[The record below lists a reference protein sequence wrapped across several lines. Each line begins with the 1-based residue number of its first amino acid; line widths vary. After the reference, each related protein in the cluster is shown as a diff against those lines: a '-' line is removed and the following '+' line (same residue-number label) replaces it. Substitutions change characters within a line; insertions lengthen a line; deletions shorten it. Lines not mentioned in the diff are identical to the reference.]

1 MNAFQA
7 KLHALIRQPW
17 LKKSLKIV
25 FPIAVIVFVFIQ
37 GKKELSQF
45 SISESLHAIRLL
57 SSERFTALIIL
68 GMLAVATMYGYDWL
82 LTRSIGKKFRAAKI
96 FRTSWI
102 ANTFNGIFGFGGVV
116 GVGVRSILYR
126 ENDKDASKLLI
137 SLAWM
142 APSMIS
148 GLSLLSI
155 AVLVGILPVHNVL
168 VGRGWM
174 WIVLIVVAS
183 LLPIYLVSSRW
194 KGKQHANMGL
204 TFGYT
209 LVSFIEWVAA
219 GTVVY
224 VILHSL
230 HAPVAY
236 IDVLAVY
243 VISAVAGIVSMVPG
257 GFGAFDIM
265 YLVGMQ
271 SIGVEDHL
279 VFTGLLLFRI
289 VYYFIP
295 FGLGLIF
302 AAFEFGGVAVKRW
315 EEHPRIGTYIETG
328 SILWFI
334 QRSFWMSL
342 SSWSTTILLLM
353 TSLFLLL
360 YGVTVPVPG
369 TSFMYVSWTH
379 GSIFPLLNGIVVG
392 CAFLNL
398 IVLKGV
404 FERTL
409 RAYYTL
415 LISLAL
421 CTVATFL
428 LGTSLRHSLWLLGM
442 LWFVYLLRNQ
452 FTRVRYPVNPFGT
465 IIMTMGIVLF
475 GWLYIIVGNELSML
489 HDSIQFG
496 AFLQSQQEWLATL
509 GIAAVVF
516 LVLYILGWMLFE
528 YRQEETFGRAWR
540 AADNEQFRHVQHGW
554 LYLSLS
560 QRRVYES
567 VVEGVSFPLIIKG
580 RRVYILG
587 QPLIEKNK
595 RAEALTD
602 LYATADRYGYHLIF
616 LHVDTEWM
624 PILLDYGNDFF
635 KIGEKASLQ
644 MAGIIEEAVYDP
656 NTIER
661 YDFPLDQSVKQHL
674 MNSLSQ
680 WPNMDQHDRY
690 NMELALEIPY
700 SDYRLFIS
708 KPRNGQVWNGAA
720 IVRIDQV
727 KKRLMIE
734 DLRTTC
740 LTDSV
745 EPIESTEVEQHLL
758 HTLYQWAQHLGY
770 STIESGFVPL
780 SHLESSVAPMS
791 WTERTAIAMYRRL
804 RKVYMLSNQRHR
816 FERWSGQEWQS
827 QYIAYPKRMSLI
839 SLMWRLSG
847 WIGRSYH
854 RDQAL
859 KRKPEKLRK
868 LRLDQ
873 EPTT

>member
-1 MNAFQA
+1 MDAFKT

-25 FPIAVIVFVFIQ
+25 FPIAVIVFVFFH

-45 SISESLHAIRLL
+45 SISDSLHAIRLL

-82 LTRSIGKKFRAAKI
+82 LIRSIGKKFRAAKI

-126 ENDKDASKLLI
+126 ETDKDTPKLLI
-137 SLAWM
+137 ALAWM

-155 AVLVGILPVHNVL
+155 AVLVGILPVHEVL
-168 VGRGWM
+168 AGRSWM
-174 WIVLIVVAS
+174 WIVLVVVAC
-183 LLPIYLVSSRW
+183 LFPAYLISSRW
-194 KGKQHANMGL
+194 KGKHHANMGL

-209 LVSFIEWVAA
+209 LVSFLEWVAA

-224 VILHSL
+224 VILISL
-230 HAPVAY
+230 QAPVSY
-236 IDVLAVY
+236 MDVLAVY

-302 AAFEFGGVAVKRW
+302 AAFEFGGVAVRRW
-315 EEHPRIGTYIETG
+315 EEHPRYGTYIETG

-369 TSFMYVSWTH
+369 ISFVYIPWAH
-379 GSIFPLLNGIVVG
+379 GPVFPILNGIIVG
-392 CAFLNL
+392 CSFVNL
-398 IVLKGV
+398 MMLKGV
-404 FERTL
+404 FERTH

-415 LISLAL
+415 FVSLAL

-428 LGTSLRHSLWLLGM
+428 LGTSLRHTLWLVGM
-442 LWFVYLLRNQ
+442 VWFLYLLRKQ
-452 FTRVRYPVNPFGT
+452 FTRLRYPVSLVGT
-465 IIMTMGIVLF
+465 TMMTVCIVLF
-475 GWLYIIVGNELSML
+475 GWLYILLGNELSLL

-496 AFLQSQQEWLATL
+496 AFLQSRQEWFSTL
-509 GIAAVVF
+509 GCAAIVF
-516 LVLYILGWMLFE
+516 MAMYVSGWFMLE
-528 YRQEETFGRAWR
+528 YRQEETFGRPWR
-540 AADNEQFRHVQHGW
+540 SSDHELFRHVSHGW

-560 QRRVYES
+560 NRRVYES
-567 VVEGVSFPLIIKG
+567 DVQGASFPLIIKG
-580 RRVYILG
+580 RRIYILG
-587 QPLIEKNK
+587 QPQIDVKL
-595 RAEALTD
+595 RAAALTD
-602 LYATADRYGYHLIF
+602 LYASADLYGYRLVF
-616 LHVDTEWM
+616 LHVDTDWM
-624 PILLDYGNDFF
+624 PLLLDYGNDFF
-635 KIGEKASLQ
+635 RIGERAKLQ
-644 MAGIIEEAVYDP
+644 MTGIIEEPVSDT
-656 NTIER
+656 NIIER
-661 YDFPLDQSVKQHL
+661 YDFPLDQSVKNHL
-674 MNSLSQ
+674 LNSLSQ
-680 WPNMDQHDRY
+680 WHHVDAHDRY
-690 NMELALEIPY
+690 NMELALEAPF

-708 KPRNGQVWNGAA
+708 KPRSEQVWNGAA
-720 IVRIDQV
+720 IVRIEQERKTLV
-727 KKRLMIE
+727 IE

-740 LTDSV
+740 LTDPF
-745 EPIESTEVEQHLL
+745 EPIKSTAVEQHLL
-758 HTLYQWAQHLGY
+758 HTLYQWAHHRGCEQ
-770 STIESGFVPL
+770 IESGYIPL
-780 SHLESSVAPMS
+780 SHLETSIAPMS
-791 WTERTAIAMYRRL
+791 WSERTAIAMYRRI
-804 RKVYMLSNQRHR
+804 RHVYVLANQRHR
-816 FERWSGQEWQS
+816 FEPWSELEWES
-827 QYIAYPKRMSLI
+827 QYIAYPKQMSLI
-839 SLMWRLSG
+839 TLMWKLSN
-847 WIGRSYH
+847 WIRRSY
-854 RDQAL
+854 RREQRRGKAEAA
-859 KRKPEKLRK
+859 KVNWK
-868 LRLDQ
+868 LDQ
-873 EPTT
+873 EPTS